1 MGHAQAPG
9 SVTAP
14 RAGTPPSAPASRP
27 PDPADLVAAYG
38 APLLD
43 VAWFR
48 ALAGLRLAA
57 LTVHYLRMHRT
68 GQRPDATWE
77 AFGASVPYILGRALA
92 VLG

>member
-1 MGHAQAPG
+1 M
-9 SVTAP
+9 
-14 RAGTPPSAPASRP
+14 
-27 PDPADLVAAYG
+27 AAYG

-68 GQRPDATWE
+68 GQRTDPTWE
-77 AFGASVPYILGRALA
+77 AFGLSVPYILGRAVA